1 MASSGAIG
9 EWRSLAV
16 GPRFDD
22 SLTPFVLERAAVRG
36 AIVSLDAAYRDILAC
51 HPYPAG
57 LQRLLGET
65 LAAVCLLA
73 NSLKFQGSLILQL
86 HGAGALRLL
95 VVECD
100 ATLSLRATAQWE
112 GEVRDDARLAD
123 LAGDGLQAGRGSRM
137 VLTLDPRDGGP
148 LYQGVVALEGGSV
161 AALLEHYLDKS
172 EQIQSR
178 FWLRAAAG
186 RACGLLLQ
194 RMPGSEDTDAAT
206 WRRASSAVD
215 AAPEAFGASDAH
227 RLLET
232 LFPDDDVRAFRSR
245 SPRFGCSCSQQRVV
259 AALRILGI
267 AEVESILAERGSVA
281 VDCEFCS
288 RRYEFDSGE
297 ARALF
302 AASSTVMH

>member
-1 MASSGAIG
+1 VIG
-9 EWRSLAV
+9 EWRSQAV
-16 GPRFDD
+16 GPRFED
-22 SLTPFVLERAAVRG
+22 SLIPFVLERAAVRG
-36 AIVSLDAAYRDILAC
+36 AIVSLDAACRDILAC
-51 HPYPAG
+51 HSYPAG

-73 NSLKFQGSLILQL
+73 SSLKFEGSLILQL

-100 ATLSLRATAQWE
+100 AALSLRATAQWE

-123 LAGDGLQAGRGSRM
+123 LAGDTLQGGRGSRM

-178 FWLRAAAG
+178 FWLRAAG
-186 RACGLLLQ
+186 SRACGLLLQ
-194 RMPGSEDTDAAT
+194 RMPGSEAIDAAT
-206 WRRASSAVD
+206 WCRASRSID
-215 AAPEAFGASDAH
+215 AAPGAFDAMDAH
-227 RLLET
+227 QLLQA
-232 LFPDDDVRAFRSR
+232 LFPDDDVRAFRPR
-245 SPRFGCSCSQQRVV
+245 SPRFGCSCSRPRVA
-259 AALRILGI
+259 AALRLLGSS
-267 AEVESILAERGSVA
+267 ELESILAEHGSVA
-281 VDCEFCS
+281 VDCEFCN
-288 RRYEFDSGE
+288 RRYEFDPGE

-302 AASSTVMH
+302 ATPATVVQ